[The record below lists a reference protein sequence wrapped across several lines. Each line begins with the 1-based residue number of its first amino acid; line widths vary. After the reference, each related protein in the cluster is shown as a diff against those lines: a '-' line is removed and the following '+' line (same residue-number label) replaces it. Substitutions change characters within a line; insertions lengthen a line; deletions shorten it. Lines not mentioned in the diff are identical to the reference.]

1 MRSRIIT
8 AIIVCFFCLAITSCM
23 GSNPPDGYLATST
36 NSAYFIQFTAQNNQL
51 NGHIQGIAET
61 NDVPPQTKSS
71 STSFTGTQNG
81 SSITL
86 TVSIFGFSS
95 SVAGT
100 LNGNT
105 LTLEVPQADGHLII
119 ETFTGASL
127 QQYNQAVDDLQKK
140 LKQVDQ
146 QYYNDQA
153 TVTTQNDNAQ
163 STAVAVQATQ
173 TAEQQEQQ
181 AVEDANSTVSDA
193 LSTLKSDDAT
203 LSAFSND
210 STMTSYANDW
220 QTMQNDYAMEQ
231 KDALAGCGDSNYNHG
246 TVQYDAGTVDYDK
259 GTIQYDD
266 GTLNYDKNTYMSDL
280 SAVQNDVRTIKDAWM
295 HLQQAAAS
303 NTTKTPAPGYT
314 SANINTALQAAQ
326 NAEDTAGHT
335 WQSAQSQAT
344 QYDQEASALQKKA
357 DALPASMNCS

>member
-1 MRSRIIT
+1 MRSRIIA
-8 AIIVCFFCLAITSCM
+8 AIILCFFCLVSVACI
-23 GSNPPDGYLATST
+23 GSNTPDGYLATGT

-51 NGHIQGIAET
+51 NGHIQGITET

-71 STSFTGTQNG
+71 STSFTGIQNG

-86 TVSIFGFSS
+86 TVSVFGFSS

-100 LNGNT
+100 LNSNT
-105 LTLEVPQADGHLII
+105 LTLEVPQADGHLLS

-140 LKQVDQ
+140 MKQVDQ
-146 QYYNDQA
+146 QYYNNQA
-153 TVTTQNDNAQ
+153 TVTTQNNNAQ
-163 STAVAVQATQ
+163 STVTVVLATQ

-181 AVEDANSTVSDA
+181 AVKDANSTVSDA
-193 LSTLKSDDAT
+193 LSTLKSDATT

-231 KDALAGCGDSNYNHG
+231 KDALAGCGDGNYNHG
-246 TVQYDAGTVDYDK
+246 TVQYDAGTVDHDK

-280 SAVQNDVRTIKDAWM
+280 SPVQNDVQTLKNTWA
-295 HLQQAAAS
+295 HLQQVAAS
-303 NTTKTPAPGYT
+303 NTTKTPASEYT
-314 SANINTALQAAQ
+314 SADINTALQVTQ
-326 NAEDTAGHT
+326 NAENTAGHT
-335 WQSAQSQAT
+335 WQAALSQAT

-357 DALPASMNCS
+357 DALPANMNCN